1 MKTKRI
7 FVAIKID
14 NTHQIN
20 ELFRQVGVDLDEERI
35 KWVDKNGL
43 HITLLFLGETGM
55 EEMAAIMDKLKMIG
69 ADFDVFRL
77 NLKSLGAFPSIEHPR
92 ILWAGINSTSSLYE
106 LQMKILIQLKNEKVT
121 DDYKYTPHLTIG
133 RIKGGVENPERIK
146 ECLLKW
152 KDWQDSELLIT
163 EFVLMESLLTQQG
176 PVYKVLEIFS
186 LKNQNV

>member
-43 HITLLFLGETGM
+43 HITLLFLGETDI
-55 EEMAAIMDKLKMIG
+55 EEIAVITDKLKTIG
-69 ADFDVFRL
+69 GDFDAFRL
-77 NLKSLGAFPSIEHPR
+77 NLKSIGAFPSIEHPR
-92 ILWAGINSTSSLYE
+92 ILWAGINSTSGLYE
-106 LQMKILIQLKNEKVT
+106 LQMKIFIQLKKEKVT

-133 RIKGGVENPERIK
+133 RIKGGVKNPEKIK
-146 ECLLKW
+146 KCLLKL
-152 KDWQDSELLIT
+152 KDWEDSDLLIDK
-163 EFVLMESLLTQQG
+163 FVLMESLLTKDG
-176 PVYKVLEIFS
+176 PVYHVLETFS

>member
-20 ELFRQVGVDLDEERI
+20 EVFRQVGVDLDEERI

-43 HITLLFLGETGM
+43 HITLLFLGETDI
-55 EEMAAIMDKLKMIG
+55 EEIAVITDKLKMIG

-92 ILWAGINSTSSLYE
+92 ILWAGINSTSGLYQ
-106 LQMKILIQLKNEKVT
+106 LQEKIRIHLEKSKVSE
-121 DDYKYTPHLTIG
+121 DYKYTPHLTIG
-133 RIKGGVENPERIK
+133 RIKGGVKDSEK
-146 ECLLKW
+146 VKKCLLKW
-152 KDWQDSELLIT
+152 KEWEDNELLIDK
-163 EFVLMESLLTQQG
+163 FVLMESLLTKDG
-176 PVYKVLEIFS
+176 PVYHVLETFS